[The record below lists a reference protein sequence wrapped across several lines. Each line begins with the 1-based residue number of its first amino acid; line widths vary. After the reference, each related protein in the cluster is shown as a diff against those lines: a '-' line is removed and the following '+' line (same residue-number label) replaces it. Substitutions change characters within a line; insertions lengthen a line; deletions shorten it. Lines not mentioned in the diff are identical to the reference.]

1 MRWNSIWVVCTIP
14 GHAVVHGTRTSG
26 VGPLIVVHATVALV
40 HFVTLSILSWVL
52 IRWLLTISHVLWIP
66 ALRLLTISHVI
77 WRHTSAGDHWMGG
90 LVMWGMASIVWR
102 TLPWISSTSLLSV
115 TFIHAI
121 LSSHGHLSLVAHW
134 RRSAVLAHLTVR
146 ILPVLA
152 HSIRWRLTGHSWWT
166 THVRHH
172 WWHTSLVAVL
182 TSSTTAA
189 HASIILLRFL
199 TLIPCPL
206 RRVVHLDWSSKNL
219 FTLHLLQGAFRIFF
233 KTKFNKSI
241 SFWNSSYRIT
251 NNLGLENWWIN
262 SLESL

>member
-1 MRWNSIWVVCTIP
+1 
-14 GHAVVHGTRTSG
+14 
-26 VGPLIVVHATVALV
+26 
-40 HFVTLSILSWVL
+40 
-52 IRWLLTISHVLWIP
+52 
-66 ALRLLTISHVI
+66 
-77 WRHTSAGDHWMGG
+77 
-90 LVMWGMASIVWR
+90 MASIVWR

-121 LSSHGHLSLVAHW
+121 LSSHGHLSLMVSMVH
-134 RRSAVLAHLTVR
+134 RRRNTDAVLVHLTVG
-146 ILPVLA
+146 ILPVLL
-152 HSIRWRLTGHSWWT
+152 HPIRRLTRHSWWT

-241 SFWNSSYRIT
+241 SF
-251 NNLGLENWWIN
+251 
-262 SLESL
+262 